1 MEILWQLHSS
11 RVCPLPLREVAP
23 GACWFDNQCAMKAIR
38 RESKRE
44 YRPLIDA
51 LLAAGLFGVS
61 APLSKLLLGAVHPIP
76 LAALLYLGAGLGL
89 TCYITWTHIFVSNAS
104 SEAGLDRGDLPW
116 LMGAILAGGVTAPIL
131 LLYGLRAT
139 PAATASLLLN
149 FEVVATAVIA
159 AWVLREFIGQRT
171 WIAVTTVTA
180 GSILLT
186 LDPTSGWG
194 ISSGAVLV
202 VAACVMWG
210 LDNNLTRHIALKDPK
225 RIVAIK
231 GLVAGGFSLAL
242 ALALGKPFPGAGH
255 IVLGLLLGS
264 VSYGISI
271 VLFVRALRHLGA
283 TRTGVLFGTAPF
295 IGAAVSLMIF
305 RDLPSLPFI
314 FSLPLLG
321 VGVGILSRER
331 HEHRHAHALLTHTHL
346 HTHADGHHSHVREDG
361 VHPVSQH
368 AHLHTHEPMVH
379 THTHRPDVHHRH
391 AHNPTEREAAESR

>member
-1 MEILWQLHSS
+1 MAAALFPSGS
-11 RVCPLPLREVAP
+11 CCKREVAP
-23 GACWFDNQCAMKAIR
+23 NTCCLDNRYVMRIIR
-38 RESKRE
+38 KHSKIV

-61 APLSKLLLGAVHPIP
+61 APLSKLLLGEIHPIP

-89 TCYITWTHIFVSNAS
+89 TCYIIWRRVFVSNTS
-104 SEAGLDRGDLPW
+104 NEAGLDRGDLPW
-116 LMGAILAGGVTAPIL
+116 LMGATLAGGVAAPIV

-159 AWVLREFIGQRT
+159 ASFFREFIGHRT
-171 WIAVTTVTA
+171 WIAVTAVTA

-186 LDPTSGWG
+186 LDPTDGWG
-194 ISSGAVLV
+194 ISSGTVLV
-202 VAACVMWG
+202 IAACAMWG

-225 RIVAIK
+225 RIIAIK
-231 GLVAGGFSLAL
+231 GLVAGGFSLVL
-242 ALALGKPFPGAGH
+242 ALALGKPFPGAEH

-283 TRTGVLFGTAPF
+283 ARTGVLFGTAPF
-295 IGAAVSLMIF
+295 IGAAVSLMVF
-305 RDLPSLPFI
+305 RDLPTLPFI
-314 FSLPLLG
+314 LSLPLLG
-321 VGVGILSRER
+321 VGVVILSRER
-331 HEHRHAHALLTHTHL
+331 HEHRHAHTLLTHTHL
-346 HTHADGHHSHVREDG
+346 HTHADGHHNHVHEDG
-361 VHPVSQH
+361 VDPAFGH

-379 THTHRPDVHHRH
+379 THAHRPDVHHRH
-391 AHNPTEREAAESR
+391 AHKPTEGEATKSC

>member
-1 MEILWQLHSS
+1 MEILWQPHSS

-23 GACWFDNQCAMKAIR
+23 NTCCLDNRYVMRIIR
-38 RESKRE
+38 KRSE
-44 YRPLIDA
+44 IVYRPLINA
-51 LLAAGLFGVS
+51 LLAAALFGMS

-89 TCYITWTHIFVSNAS
+89 VFYITWAHIFVSNAS

-159 AWVLREFIGQRT
+159 AWAFREFIGQRT

-186 LDPTSGWG
+186 LDPTNGWG

-231 GLVAGGFSLAL
+231 GLVAGGFSLLL
-242 ALALGKPFPGAGH
+242 ALALGKPFPGVGH

-271 VLFVRALRHLGA
+271 VLFVRALRDLGA
-283 TRTGVLFGTAPF
+283 ARTGVLFGTAPF
-295 IGAAVSLMIF
+295 IGAAVSLMVF
-305 RDLPSLPFI
+305 RDLPSLPFVL
-314 FSLPLLG
+314 SLPLLG
-321 VGVGILSRER
+321 IGVGILSRER
-331 HEHRHAHALLTHTHL
+331 HEHRHAHALLTHMHL
-346 HTHADGHHSHVREDG
+346 HTHVDGHHNHVHEDG
-361 VHPVSQH
+361 AHPVSQH
-368 AHLHTHEPMVH
+368 AHLHTHESMVH
-379 THTHRPDVHHRH
+379 AHTHRPDVHHRH
-391 AHNPTEREAAESR
+391 AHNSTEKEAA

>member
-1 MEILWQLHSS
+1 VRQFNVVLCGS
-11 RVCPLPLREVAP
+11 CTLPECVPFLKREVAP
-23 GACWFDNQCAMKAIR
+23 NTCCLDNRYIMRLIR
-38 RESKRE
+38 KRSE
-44 YRPLIDA
+44 IMYRPLIDA

-116 LMGAILAGGVTAPIL
+116 LIGAILAGGVTAPIL

-159 AWVLREFIGQRT
+159 AWLFREFIGQRT

-186 LDPTSGWG
+186 LDPTNGWG

-202 VAACVMWG
+202 IAACVMWG
-210 LDNNLTRHIALKDPK
+210 LDNNLTRHISLKDPK

-231 GLVAGGFSLAL
+231 GLVAGGFFVGTSSCA
-242 ALALGKPFPGAGH
+242 GKTVPRGGAH
-255 IVLGLLLGS
+255 RTRTSPWQRELRDQHRP
-264 VSYGISI
+264 
-271 VLFVRALRHLGA
+271 VRARLERPGRRPHRRPVRH
-283 TRTGVLFGTAPF
+283 GTVHRCC
-295 IGAAVSLMIF
+295 G
-305 RDLPSLPFI
+305 LPY
-314 FSLPLLG
+314 G
-321 VGVGILSRER
+321 LSRPP
-331 HEHRHAHALLTHTHL
+331 HASVHL
-346 HTHADGHHSHVREDG
+346 I
-361 VHPVSQH
+361 
-368 AHLHTHEPMVH
+368 
-379 THTHRPDVHHRH
+379 
-391 AHNPTEREAAESR
+391 AATLRGRCSDSLS